1 MPKLKTRKAVK
12 KRVKVTGS
20 GKVTRRITGH
30 NHYNRKET
38 GREGMAKQGD
48 VRLFKADEVNML
60 RGLPSKSAQR

>member
-1 MPKLKTRKAVK
+1 MK

-48 VRLFKADEVNML
+48 VRLFKADEANML